1 MNKIA
6 IKAAAVC
13 LSLSM
18 CASAMLP
25 AVSNVFE
32 TSNSTVVYAA
42 ESKVGKNLIEN
53 PECTSTK
60 GFGLY
65 LAGGADATLSA
76 KDGALDVSI
85 SEVGTLNYGVQLNY
99 PIIPL
104 YKNGVY
110 KLSFDIKSDVE
121 RYTEAMIQMDGG
133 DYRSYVWTDCNV
145 TTEWQTVEKK
155 FTMEEDSDI
164 AGKLCFNMG
173 NQKKDADKD
182 LGAHHFYVDNVKVEV
197 VDDSQVDYSTFT
209 AEETPILTNQ
219 LGYLPNATK
228 IAVLRGEKAADKFSV
243 VNADTKKEVYVS
255 NISDAITNKSAD
267 ETNYYADFSKV
278 TEAGKYI
285 IKWGDNESYP
295 FEIGEKV
302 YDDVLKESVY
312 WLYTQRCGCEVKGDV
327 VNHKACHTDKAT
339 VYKTDKKIDVS
350 GGWHDAGDY
359 GRYVVPAA
367 KSVADL
373 LLAYDTN
380 KDLFADNTG
389 IPESGNGV
397 ADILDEARYEL
408 EWMLKMQDTETGG
421 AYHKVSCAQF
431 PGFVMP
437 EKETDE
443 LFVTPVSS
451 TATADFCAAMAMAYT
466 SYKSVDEAF
475 ANKCLDAAKAAWKW
489 LEANPDYVFI
499 DPVKDITTGDYAD
512 FKKKDKDERYWAAV
526 EMLKAT
532 GDTKFEETIKSIGAQ
547 TGLGWSDMGTYGSI
561 SYLLMDESKQ
571 NAEIKSMVEKSLLS
585 QAEDAL
591 EASKANPYG
600 EALESYFWGCNMDVA
615 NMGILFTY
623 ADKIDSTK
631 GFKQA
636 AAEQIN
642 YLLGKN
648 PLGNSFVTGF
658 GTVASSHPHH
668 RPSIALEKCV
678 PGMVVGGPDS
688 ALEDN
693 KAKAYL
699 KDAAP
704 AKCYVDDADSYSTNE
719 VTIYWNSPFTT
730 LLTQVLSA
738 DNAAVTEPTAEP
750 TTEPTTEPTADPTA
764 TPTTEP
770 TEEPTDK
777 PTVEPTTEPTDK
789 PTTEPTVM
797 KGDIDGN
804 GVVDITDVSL
814 LSLYL
819 IGDKKLS
826 DTALKAADVDGD
838 GDVRLT
844 DAARMLQFLSKNI
857 TSFD

>member
-13 LSLSM
+13 LTLSM

-32 TSNSTVVYAA
+32 TNNSVVYAA
-42 ESKVGKNLIEN
+42 ESKVGENLIKN
-53 PECTSTK
+53 SECDTTNK
-60 GFGLY
+60 FGLY
-65 LAGGADATLSA
+65 LAGGAAAKLSA
-76 KDGALDVSI
+76 KDGALDVAI
-85 SEVGTLNYGVQLNY
+85 TEVGKLNYGVQLNY

-104 YKNGVY
+104 YENGVY

-155 FTMEEDSDI
+155 FTMKEASDI

-173 NQKKDADKD
+173 NQEKDEGKD

-197 VDDSQVDYSTFT
+197 IDDSDVDYSAFEV
-209 AEETPILTNQ
+209 EEATILTNQ
-219 LGYLPNATK
+219 LGYRPDADK
-228 IAVLRGEKAADKFSV
+228 VAVLRGDKLANKFSV
-243 VNADTKKEVYVS
+243 VNADTNKEVYS
-255 NISDAITNKSAD
+255 GDISDPVKNKSAD
-267 ETNYYADFSKV
+267 ETDFYADFSKV
-278 TEAGKYI
+278 TEPGKYI
-285 IKWGDNESYP
+285 IKWGEKESYP

-312 WLYTQRCGCEVKGDV
+312 WLYTQRCGVEVKSPV
-327 VNHKACHTDKAT
+327 VNHKACHDTEAT

-359 GRYVVPAA
+359 GRYVVPGA
-367 KSVADL
+367 KTVADL
-373 LLAYDTN
+373 FIAYNAN
-380 KDLFADNTG
+380 KDLFGDDTN

-397 ADILDEARYEL
+397 ADILDEARFEL
-408 EWMLKMQDTETGG
+408 EWMLKMQDTESGG
-421 AYHKVSCAQF
+421 VYHKVSCEGF

-437 EKETDE
+437 EKETDK
-443 LFVTPVSS
+443 LYVSPISS
-451 TATADFCAAMAMAYT
+451 TATADFCAAMAMSYT
-466 SYKSVDEAF
+466 NFKDIDKDF
-475 ANKCLDAAKAAWKW
+475 AEKCLAAAKKAWAY
-489 LEANPDYVFI
+489 LEANPNFVFT
-499 DPVKDITTGDYAD
+499 DVSKDITTGDYGD
-512 FKKKDKDERYWAAV
+512 KTDKDERYWAAV
-526 EMLKAT
+526 EMLNAT
-532 GDTKFEETIKSIGAQ
+532 GDKTYEEAIKSIGIK
-547 TGLGWSDMGTYGSI
+547 TGLGWADMGTYGSFT
-561 SYLLMDESKQ
+561 YLSMDESKQ
-571 NAEIKSMVEKSLLS
+571 DASIKADVEASIKK
-585 QAEDAL
+585 QAAAALEDAQ
-591 EASKANPYG
+591 ANPYG
-600 EALESYFWGCNMDVA
+600 EAIGSYFWGCNMDVA
-615 NMGILFTY
+615 NKGILFSF
-623 ADKIDSTK
+623 ADKLDPSK
-631 GFKQA
+631 GYKAA

-648 PLGNSFVTGF
+648 PLGTSFVTGF
-658 GTVASSHPHH
+658 GTVASAHPHH
-668 RPSIALEKCV
+668 RPSIALQKCV
-678 PGMVVGGPDS
+678 PGMVVGGPNS
-688 ALEDN
+688 GLEDN
-693 KAKAYL
+693 KALAFL
-699 KDAAP
+699 DGVAP
-704 AKCYVDDADSYSTNE
+704 AKCYIDDPDSYSTNE

-730 LLTQVLSA
+730 LLAYVLSE
-738 DNAAVTEPTAEP
+738 DSAVVTPP
-750 TTEPTTEPTADPTA
+750 TTEPTTK
-764 TPTTEP
+764 PTTEP
-770 TEEPTDK
+770 TEEPTTKPTTEPTDK
-777 PTVEPTTEPTDK
+777 PTADPTDK

-797 KGDIDGN
+797 KGDIDSN